1 MANGTRPLGDA
12 LLGRVWA
19 CQLGPLLC
27 AMDSSLMEPRAPP
40 EVEVTAPQVAP
51 FCSMR
56 SG

>member
-19 CQLGPLLC
+19 HQLGPPLC